1 VEACTHCGKCVDV
14 CPTGALFHKA
24 DTSEEKHSHP
34 ERLQALVHA
43 RSHQEWSP

>member
-1 VEACTHCGKCVDV
+1 V